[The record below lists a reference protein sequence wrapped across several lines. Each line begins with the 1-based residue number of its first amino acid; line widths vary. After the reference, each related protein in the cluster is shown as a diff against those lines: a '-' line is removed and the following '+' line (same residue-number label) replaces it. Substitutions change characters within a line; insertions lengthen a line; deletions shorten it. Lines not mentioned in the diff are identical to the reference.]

1 MCCVSKF
8 FIKQKFTFF
17 SLNYLNILPIY
28 LKEIEGFK
36 MSNNKVEIES
46 PEKLTEML
54 YEGVL
59 RFNAEAK
66 TSIEKKD
73 VEKKA
78 YWINRSIAIIRELI
92 SSLDMEQEGDVSS
105 YLNGLYNY
113 QIQLLSEAENEDNI
127 AKLNE
132 CSNVFRTL
140 LEVWKESTDVA

>member
-1 MCCVSKF
+1 
-8 FIKQKFTFF
+8 
-17 SLNYLNILPIY
+17 
-28 LKEIEGFK
+28 